1 MDLLDKYKDKLP
13 KFEGEP
19 IMDGLIEKA
28 EKTEEYVDHD
38 KVKDRVPEEQEKI
51 SAAVGSMLPVMK
63 TMNKASAFIDK
74 NEDVKEALEETEGIF
89 DQVNKLLKKLISMN
103 CLNEI
108 CIKAKLYKK
117 IYEISQQIEEEQGK
131 VLTCREA
138 REDGRG
144 HREGSEEVHQQ
155 APHGWR
161 HGRGQEDAEGRHGQ
175 SQGLLRLIFDNR
187 SHCLQSFVLLPL
199 LGTFLLVRSE
209 QPSRGADRA

>member
-1 MDLLDKYKDKLP
+1 MRAARILNMLLVLQRRGKLTAAELSEAGP
-13 KFEGEP
+13 GRAFALPGDVRDYEAMERVV
-19 IMDGLIEKA
+19 DGLIEKA

-74 NEDVKEALEETEGIF
+74 NEDVKDALEETEGIF
-89 DQVNKLLKKLISMN
+89 DEVNKLLKKLISMN

-131 VLTCREA
+131 VLTCREVGK
-138 REDGRG
+138 DG
-144 HREGSEEVHQQ
+144 
-155 APHGWR
+155 
-161 HGRGQEDAEGRHGQ
+161 
-175 SQGLLRLIFDNR
+175 
-187 SHCLQSFVLLPL
+187 
-199 LGTFLLVRSE
+199 
-209 QPSRGADRA
+209 